1 MRTQTLLVQK
11 NDVDFPFIDT
21 PSEDTLHRK
30 KVQEI
35 VETVEYFSNK
45 IFEPLIENSVLN
57 LSNTHICNVALKV
70 LEKGLNFCPTPGE
83 PHLGDLKRDLE
94 NFHRRLRLRNFFDN
108 TSIRNNRNQSN
119 ITNNISSLSDNTMM
133 DANSDTIMEKE
144 IKKSKVIKKDKIWDP
159 PQGPVP
165 LEAFILAND
174 TDLNKTFVK
183 APHTHN
189 ISKNEEEALKKLAKN
204 HNIVIKPADKGG
216 AIVILDRDTY
226 ISEGN
231 RQLSNTSFYRK
242 TSTDLTEEHNEKVN
256 TNIEFL
262 RRNGEITKSLESKL
276 VTNNVKTPELYLLPK
291 IHENISPPPGRPV
304 VSANKCPTEKI
315 SAFVD
320 IFLRPHLPKTKS
332 YLKDTTHLLQTLK
345 ELPLLKANAILCTL
359 DVSSLYTNIPNN
371 EGLKAVADFL
381 SAHRVKGPNPEP
393 TNSSLCKLLEMVLKM
408 NNFNFDGNHY
418 IQVSG
423 TAMGT
428 RVAPNFA
435 NIFMSD
441 FEDKHIYSY
450 HKQPLVWLKFI
461 DDIFFIWEDGQE
473 SLDVFLK
480 HLNQVHNSIKFTY
493 ETSRERVNF
502 LDTWIQVNKEGKI
515 DTDLYTKP
523 TDSNNYLHYTSAHPT
538 HNKKGIP
545 YGQFLRL
552 RRICSDEKSFV
563 DHCIEKGRHFLRR
576 GYPEDLIRTAFSK
589 TLTKDRGSLLKP
601 KRDTEEETKNI
612 LVSTYNPG
620 FKGLSSIVHRNYW
633 ENPVQPDKYTKPLS
647 QRPIGGQKTCE
658 NFWLEPGFL
667 WPTERP
673 IPTTPKLLAIPAT
686 QGTVGT
692 AQNST
697 RMAESRAKHRVGI
710 IHPDTMSPAKAQT

>member
-1 MRTQTLLVQK
+1 M
-11 NDVDFPFIDT
+11 
-21 PSEDTLHRK
+21 
-30 KVQEI
+30 
-35 VETVEYFSNK
+35 
-45 IFEPLIENSVLN
+45 
-57 LSNTHICNVALKV
+57 
-70 LEKGLNFCPTPGE
+70 
-83 PHLGDLKRDLE
+83 
-94 NFHRRLRLRNFFDN
+94 
-108 TSIRNNRNQSN
+108 
-119 ITNNISSLSDNTMM
+119 
-133 DANSDTIMEKE
+133 
-144 IKKSKVIKKDKIWDP
+144 
-159 PQGPVP
+159 
-165 LEAFILAND
+165 
-174 TDLNKTFVK
+174 
-183 APHTHN
+183 
-189 ISKNEEEALKKLAKN
+189 
-204 HNIVIKPADKGG
+204 IKPADKGG

-242 TSTDLTEEHNEKVN
+242 ASTDLTEEHNEKVN

-291 IHENISPPPGRPV
+291 IHKNISPPPGRPV

-320 IFLRPHLPKTKS
+320 IFLRPHLPKIKS

-359 DVSSLYTNIPNN
+359 DVSSLYTNIPNK

-428 RVAPNFA
+428 RVAPTFA

-441 FEDKHIYSY
+441 FEDKHVYSY
-450 HKQPLVWLKFI
+450 HKQPLVWLRFI

-589 TLTKDRGSLLKP
+589 TLTKDRESLLKP
-601 KRDTEEETKNI
+601 KRDPEEETKNI

-620 FKGLSSIVHRNYW
+620 FKGLSSIVHRNWDLLGKSCATRQIHQTPITTAYRRPKNLR
-633 ENPVQPDKYTKPLS
+633 EFLVRARLPLANRETKPNNTETPCNPCNTRNCRYCPKLNKNGRIKS
-647 QRPIGGQKTCE
+647 KASGRDYTSRHNVTCKSSNLIYCISCKQCGMQYVGQTKNRLMDRFQPHFYNIGHNRPNSELARHFNQTDHHGLDDVEIHIVDFIHAHPQGQKSKYLRDLIEFKWIQRLHT
-658 NFWLEPGFL
+658 NAPLGLNLMDP
-667 WPTERP
+667 
-673 IPTTPKLLAIPAT
+673 
-686 QGTVGT
+686 
-692 AQNST
+692 NS
-697 RMAESRAKHRVGI
+697 S
-710 IHPDTMSPAKAQT
+710 